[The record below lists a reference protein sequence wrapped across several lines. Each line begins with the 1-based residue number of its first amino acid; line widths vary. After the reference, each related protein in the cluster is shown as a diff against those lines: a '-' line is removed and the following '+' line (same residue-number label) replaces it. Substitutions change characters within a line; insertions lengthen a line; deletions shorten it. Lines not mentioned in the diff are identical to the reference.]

1 MQKLDFTTVDVVY
14 RTDNRRV
21 FPVPQMIDVQCVAD
35 LFYTMLNIKTG
46 GAIRIC
52 FFSDR
57 ISDSISDILYKSR
70 RIVMYCCFYG
80 AAAGVPH
87 HNHQVRSQVLY
98 SVLDAPQLMII
109 DNISGHPDYKQLS
122 DSCRKNTL
130 RNNS

>member
-21 FPVPQMIDVQCVAD
+21 FPVPQMIDVQCAAD

-70 RIVMYCCFYG
+70 RIVMYCRFYG

-109 DNISGHPDYKQLS
+109 YNISGYPDYEQLS

-130 RNNS
+130 RNNW